1 MAPIVMSHSRLH
13 IILSAFKSAELDVSR
28 HHLFWYY
35 SRISLLI
42 LQSYDGIMTIM
53 TLKRVVVMK
62 CVCIHIKTSSSPYL
76 NDAGCHTGLV
86 NINILLLGLFGFQIY
101 LFLQYIL
108 FQANLPLNSPF
119 KTLFMRNVK
128 LPIFNLNEV
137 N

>member
-1 MAPIVMSHSRLH
+1 MAPVVMSHSRLH

-62 CVCIHIKTSSSPYL
+62 CVCIHINTSSSPYL
-76 NDAGCHTGLV
+76 NDVGRHTGLV
-86 NINILLLGLFGFQIY
+86 NINILLLGLLLWFSNLLISAIY
-101 LFLQYIL
+101 IVSGKFTSKLSLQNIVY
-108 FQANLPLNSPF
+108 
-119 KTLFMRNVK
+119 
-128 LPIFNLNEV
+128 EEC
-137 N
+137 